1 MLQNMKHIL
10 THTDE
15 TLLAKKFGYNN
26 VEKFTKTK
34 VLFFRMRKHTRMAFE
49 RTL

>member
-1 MLQNMKHIL
+1 MIFQIIQKKGLKMLQTMKHIL

-26 VEKFTKTK
+26 VEKFIKTKT
-34 VLFFRMRKHTRMAFE
+34 FF
-49 RTL
+49 